1 MVRLSGDT
9 MVSARRKALE
19 RLWKGTCTV
28 MGMGEVEDPITF
40 VTTHGEVLIHENLK
54 CKLSHKNISATS
66 QTGAGAIVVQQIKL
80 SLGNEHFIPP
90 GCKITVTQNGKTADY
105 TRSGEP
111 GVFIDH
117 QEIVL
122 DIFKGWS

>member
-1 MVRLSGDT
+1 

-19 RLWKGTCTV
+19 KLWNGECNVYEWK
-28 MGMGEVEDPITF
+28 EVEDPITF
-40 VTTHGEVLIHENLK
+40 VTTPKEVTLHENLK

-80 SLGNEHFIPP
+80 SLGNEFEIPP

-105 TRSGEP
+105 ARSGEP

-122 DIFKGWS
+122 DVFKGWA